1 MEPRIS
7 VRHETVSEG
16 TKEYIA
22 ESCSKLEKFYDGII
36 DCEVIVDKSKH
47 GFTAE
52 FIVKVPQQRLA
63 AKGEGENLYKAV
75 ADAESKVE
83 VQLKKYHDKQVA
95 H

>member
-16 TKEYIA
+16 TKEHIA
-22 ESCSKLEKFYDGII
+22 ESCSKLEKFYGGII
-36 DCEVIVDKSKH
+36 DCEVIIDKNKQ
-47 GFTAE
+47 GFMAE
-52 FIVKVPQQRLA
+52 FIVKVPQQTLT

-83 VQLKKYHDKQVA
+83 TQLKKYHDKQVA

>member
-7 VRHETVSEG
+7 VRHEKISEG

-22 ESCSKLEKFYDGII
+22 ESCSKLEKYYGGIL
-36 DCEVIVDKSKH
+36 DCEVIVDKNKQ

-52 FIVKVPQQRLA
+52 FIVKVPQQTLA

-75 ADAESKVE
+75 SEAESKVE

>member
-7 VRHETVSEG
+7 VRHEKVSEG
-16 TKEYIA
+16 TKEHIA
-22 ESCSKLEKFYDGII
+22 EICSKLEKYYDGIL
-36 DCEVIVDKSKH
+36 DCEVIADKNKQ

-52 FIVKVPQQRLA
+52 FIVKVPQQTLA
-63 AKGEGENLYKAV
+63 AKGEGDNLYKAV
-75 ADAESKVE
+75 AEAESKME